1 MEITT
6 LTINEI
12 KMITKDFLKEVYNID
27 KMPVIALNGRLGKRT
42 LGQYFYGG
50 AKKGTIEIAKNLREV
65 ERAVGV
71 VLHEAVHYALH
82 ITKKD
87 FGDGELE
94 FEKNLAKYNLP
105 TNYGN
110 TYFERKF
117 GVSLKSFK
125 GRYFVKDMIKHYAEM
140 IKANRNP
147 IVKEIAI
154 AKVDKVQPTN
164 NIKLEKTKI
173 SSLLHEYKMS
183 VVPKNDPRYKF
194 LTSIVDAIDN
204 TKAKEKDV
212 IIGIYKEF
220 LNTFNKGEL
229 FVNIDT
235 RMFAIARLIE
245 TKVG

>member
-1 MEITT
+1 MEKTT
-6 LTINEI
+6 LTLSEI
-12 KMITKDFLKEVYNID
+12 KMITKDFLKKVYNID
-27 KMPVIALNGRLGKRT
+27 EMPVMALNGRLGKRT
-42 LGQYFYGG
+42 LGQYFFRGD
-50 AKKGTIEIAKNLREV
+50 KKGTIEIAKNLREV

-110 TYFERKF
+110 TYFVKNF
-117 GVSLKSFK
+117 GSTLKSFK
-125 GRYFVKDMIKHYAEM
+125 EGYFVKDMIKHYTEM
-140 IKANRNP
+140 IKTSRNP
-147 IVKEIAI
+147 IVEVAV
-154 AKVDKVQPTN
+154 AKVDKMPTN

-173 SSLLHEYKMS
+173 SSLLHEYKMELI
-183 VVPKNDPRYKF
+183 PKNDPRHKF
-194 LTSIVDAIDN
+194 ITSIVDAIDN
-204 TKAKEKDV
+204 TKAKERDV

-229 FVNIDT
+229 FVNIDP